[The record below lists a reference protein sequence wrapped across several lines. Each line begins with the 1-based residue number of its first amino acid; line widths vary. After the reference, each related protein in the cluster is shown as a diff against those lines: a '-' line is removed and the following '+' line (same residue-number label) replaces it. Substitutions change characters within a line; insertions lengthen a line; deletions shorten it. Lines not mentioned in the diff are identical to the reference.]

1 MSTSTDRNGVSLQR
15 LILAPQRR
23 VLRPLASA
31 ITSRTHCADAAVRN
45 PCKKENPPQTN
56 PQRPLASSSPKTHF
70 LDHWGLIISLGNPLR
85 SPFPPHSK
93 THLLIMRLSR
103 GQDPSMCVVPSFP
116 FHFQGRKRTPPPTIP
131 EPHDQILRQPYARD
145 DRCRCYCC
153 WDSRTELTD
162 GSLMTDN
169 WGMKA
174 KRRKTTGTG
183 RMRTMKEIPRKF
195 KNGFQTGVPKG
206 SKGPSMNT

>member
-1 MSTSTDRNGVSLQR
+1 MSTSTERNGVSLQR

-116 FHFQGRKRTPPPTIP
+116 FHLQGRKRTPPPQQSP
-131 EPHDQILRQPYARD
+131 N
-145 DRCRCYCC
+145 
-153 WDSRTELTD
+153 RTTKYFANR
-162 GSLMTDN
+162 TH
-169 WGMKA
+169 GMIDVVVIVV
-174 KRRKTTGTG
+174 GTRG
-183 RMRTMKEIPRKF
+183 L
-195 KNGFQTGVPKG
+195 N
-206 SKGPSMNT
+206 